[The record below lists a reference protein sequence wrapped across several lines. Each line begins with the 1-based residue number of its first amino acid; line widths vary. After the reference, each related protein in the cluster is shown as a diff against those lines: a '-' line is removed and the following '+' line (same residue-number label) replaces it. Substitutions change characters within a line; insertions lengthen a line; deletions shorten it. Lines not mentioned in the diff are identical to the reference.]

1 MPAMEIL
8 IATAAIREA
17 ILDPEK
23 FAAIRD
29 LIAEGRSQYG
39 MQTFDQS
46 LFDLYSNDLITF
58 DEALA
63 QCSNPD
69 EFKLRVRGILS
80 AAEMTKLE
88 MEEKK
93 KAAEETLKM
102 EGKRDIDIEPD
113 EGPFGETG
121 GSIVRF

>member
-1 MPAMEIL
+1 
-8 IATAAIREA
+8 
-17 ILDPEK
+17 
-23 FAAIRD
+23 
-29 LIAEGRSQYG
+29 

-46 LFDLYSNDLITF
+46 LFDLYSSDLITF
-58 DEALA
+58 EEALA

-93 KAAEETLKM
+93 KAVEQAKTIEPKKDLL
-102 EGKRDIDIEPD
+102 GLGIDIENPGD
-113 EGPFGETG
+113 QIVEFEGSKVLMVEQQLATRLEGVTIDVEVTEEG
-121 GSIVRF
+121 AKLVLVEK